1 MSNESPPPMRLW
13 RMRAD
18 ALFEAT
24 DSSDALLAL
33 ADYLVALSE
42 GEPDPELF
50 VDGYLEIGT
59 LKRDS

>member
-1 MSNESPPPMRLW
+1 MRLW

-18 ALFEAT
+18 ALFEAA
-24 DSSDALLAL
+24 DSTDALLAL